1 MVFPVTRMRRLRK
14 DVQIRKILRETRVNP
29 EDLIYPLY
37 IKEELKDGQKEH
49 IETMPGQYRYSI
61 NDAVN
66 EARRLE
72 ELGLSSVL
80 LFGMPLVKDELGSSA
95 YDPEGIIQR
104 TIHKLK
110 DETELV
116 IITDVC
122 MCQYTSHGHCGII
135 RDDKVLNDETLQYL
149 SRIALSHAEAGVD
162 IIAPSDMMDGRVKAI
177 RETLDEN
184 NFIDTLIMSYA
195 AKYASS
201 FYAPFRDA
209 VCSAPSFGD
218 RKTYQM
224 SPFNVDEA
232 LREVEL
238 DIKEGADIVMVKPA
252 LPYLDVVKTVK
263 DEFKMPTAA
272 YQVSGEY
279 SMLMAGIN
287 AGYLTENSIV
297 ESLTSIK
304 RAGADLI
311 ISYFTPQLLEG
322 NQELECC
329 INI

>member
-1 MVFPVTRMRRLRK
+1 MEFPITRMRRLRK
-14 DVQIRKILRETRVNP
+14 DVRIRKILRETRINP
-29 EDLIYPLY
+29 EDLIYPIY
-37 IKEELKDGQKEH
+37 IKEELKKGQKEH
-49 IETMPGQYRYSI
+49 IDTMPDQYRYSL

-66 EARRLE
+66 EAKRLE
-72 ELGLSSVL
+72 ELGLFSIL
-80 LFGMPLVKDELGSSA
+80 LFGMPKEKDELGSSA
-95 YDPEGIIQR
+95 YDKDGIVQR

-116 IITDVC
+116 VITDVC
-122 MCQYTSHGHCGII
+122 MCQYTLHGHCGVI
-135 RDDKVLNDETLQYL
+135 RDEKILNDETLQYL
-149 SRIALSHAEAGVD
+149 SRIALSHAEAGAD
-162 IIAPSDMMDGRVKAI
+162 IVAPSDMMDGRVKAI
-177 RETLDEN
+177 RRTLDEN
-184 NFIDTLIMSYA
+184 EFYDTMIMSYA
-195 AKYASS
+195 AKYASA

-224 SPFNVDEA
+224 SPFNITEA

-252 LPYLDVVKTVK
+252 LPYLDVVKAVK

-279 SMLMAGIN
+279 SMLMAAIK
-287 AGYLTENSIV
+287 AGYLTEDSIV
-297 ESLTSIK
+297 ESLASIK

-311 ISYFTPQLLEG
+311 ISHFTPRFLE
-322 NQELECC
+322 NHELECS

>member
-1 MVFPVTRMRRLRK
+1 MEFPLTRMRRLRK
-14 DVQIRKILRETRVNP
+14 NVQIRKILRETRINP

-49 IETMPGQYRYSI
+49 IDTMPGQYRYSL

-66 EARRLE
+66 EAKRLE
-72 ELGLSSVL
+72 ELELSSVL
-80 LFGMPLVKDELGSSA
+80 LFGMPLDKDEWGSSA
-95 YDPEGIIQR
+95 YDKDGIIQR

-116 IITDVC
+116 VISDVC

-135 RDDKVLNDETLQYL
+135 RDDNVLNDETLQYL
-149 SRIALSHAEAGVD
+149 SRIALSHAEAGAD
-162 IIAPSDMMDGRVKAI
+162 IVAPSDMMDGRVKAI
-177 RETLDEN
+177 RKTLDEN
-184 NFIDTLIMSYA
+184 KFTETLIMSYA

-224 SPFNVDEA
+224 SPFNVNEA

-252 LPYLDVVKTVK
+252 LPYLDVVKAVK
-263 DEFKMPTAA
+263 DKFKMPTAA

-279 SMLMAGIN
+279 SMIMAAIK
-287 AGYLTENSIV
+287 AGYLTNDSII
-297 ESLTSIK
+297 ESLSSIK
-304 RAGADLI
+304 RSGADLI
-311 ISYFTPQLLEG
+311 ISHFTPWFLE
-322 NQELECC
+322 NQESEC
-329 INI
+329 

>member
-1 MVFPVTRMRRLRK
+1 MEFPITRMRRLRK
-14 DVQIRKILRETRVNP
+14 DVRIRKILRETRINP
-29 EDLIYPLY
+29 EDLIYPIY
-37 IKEELKDGQKEH
+37 IKEELKKGQKEH
-49 IETMPGQYRYSI
+49 IDTMPDQYRYSL

-66 EARRLE
+66 EAKRLE
-72 ELGLSSVL
+72 ELGLFSIL
-80 LFGMPLVKDELGSSA
+80 LFGMPKEKDELGSSA
-95 YDPEGIIQR
+95 YDKDGIVQR

-116 IITDVC
+116 VITDVC
-122 MCQYTSHGHCGII
+122 MCQYTLHGHCGVI
-135 RDDKVLNDETLQYL
+135 RDEKILNDETLQYL
-149 SRIALSHAEAGVD
+149 SRIALSHAEAGAD
-162 IIAPSDMMDGRVKAI
+162 IVAPSDMMDGRVKAI
-177 RETLDEN
+177 RRTLDVN
-184 NFIDTLIMSYA
+184 KFYDTMIMSYA
-195 AKYASS
+195 AKYASA

-224 SPFNVDEA
+224 SPFNITEA
-232 LREVEL
+232 LREVDL

-252 LPYLDVVKTVK
+252 LPYLDVVKAVK

-279 SMLMAGIN
+279 SMLMAAIK
-287 AGYLTENSIV
+287 AGYLTEDSIV
-297 ESLTSIK
+297 ESLASIK

-311 ISYFTPQLLEG
+311 ISHFTPRFLE
-322 NQELECC
+322 NHELECS